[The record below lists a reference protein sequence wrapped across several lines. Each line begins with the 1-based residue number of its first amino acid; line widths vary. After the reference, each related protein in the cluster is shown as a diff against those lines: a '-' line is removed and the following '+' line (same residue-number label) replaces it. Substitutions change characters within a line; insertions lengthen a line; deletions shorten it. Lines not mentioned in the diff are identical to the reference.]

1 MQAELKMVVASVVSR
16 LHVTLDAQ
24 RMGHLRTV
32 EDYVGETFT
41 RITLQRVSPCWLR
54 MAPRASP

>member
-1 MQAELKMVVASVVSR
+1 MLVASVVSQ
-16 LHVTLDAQ
+16 LHVTLDTQ

-54 MAPRASP
+54 MAPRVPP